1 MLKSFTT
8 YKEFIPKL
16 LTIATPIILQNL
28 LQASLNFVD
37 VFMVG
42 QLGDEAVAGVGIG
55 NYIYFLFIM
64 LIFSIASGASI
75 FTAQYWGKKDIK
87 HIRSTMGIA
96 FTFAGI
102 TSIIITI
109 VIILF
114 PRQLIMIYNSDPDVV
129 NLSAQYVEIV
139 VFSFF
144 FTSFS
149 IVYAMI
155 LRSTEHVMFP
165 MIVSIIGLSLNTLL
179 NYLLIF
185 GNFGFPKLGVRGAAI
200 ATLIAQTLSF
210 TILITFSYIRKHP
223 TASSLKDMFNYTKNM
238 VKEFVKRWLPVMGQG
253 MGWALGYN
261 MYSIIYGNMGSIE
274 IGKKSLAAYNI
285 ACSVERVFLTLFL
298 GLGGACAIMVG
309 NRIGAGEEEK
319 AKNYSKNFLKLAF
332 IISVVIAVLLIM
344 VRGSIVSIFKLSP
357 ETNEYLYHLLLV
369 MACIMLARVMNITFH
384 SGILKAGGDTL
395 FSMIVDMGGIWLIG
409 VPIAAIAA
417 FILGLPIY
425 YVMALAAIEEFVKM
439 IAAYIRFFSNKWIN
453 NLTRQTA

>member
-16 LTIATPIILQNL
+16 LTIASPIILQNL

-42 QLGDEAVAGVGIG
+42 QLGDNAVAGVGIG

-87 HIRSTMGIA
+87 NIRSTMGIA
-96 FTFAGI
+96 FTFTGI
-102 TSIIITI
+102 ISLIITI
-109 VIILF
+109 AIILF
-114 PRQLIMIYNSDPDVV
+114 PRQLIMIYNSDPAVV
-129 NLSAQYVEIV
+129 NLSVQYVEIV
-139 VFSFF
+139 VYSFF
-144 FTSFS
+144 FTSLS

-155 LRSTEHVMFP
+155 LRSTEHVVFP
-165 MIVSIIGLSLNTLL
+165 MIVSIIGLSLNTFL

-185 GNFGFPKLGVRGAAI
+185 GNLGFPKLGVQGAAI

-210 TILITFSYIRKHP
+210 TILITFSYVRKHP
-223 TASSLKDMFNYTKNM
+223 TAAGFKDMFNYTKKM
-238 VKEFVKRWLPVMGQG
+238 VKEFMKRWLPVLGQG

-261 MYSIIYGNMGSIE
+261 MYSIIYGNMGT
-274 IGKKSLAAYNI
+274 KSLAAYNI
-285 ACSVERVFLTLFL
+285 ACSVERVCLTLFL

-332 IISVVIAVLLIM
+332 IISVVIAFVLIM
-344 VRGSIVSIFKLSP
+344 VRGSIVGIFNLSP
-357 ETNEYLYHLLLV
+357 ETTEYLYNLLLV

-384 SGILKAGGDTL
+384 GGILKAGGDTF

-409 VPIAAIAA
+409 VPMAAIAA
-417 FILGLPIY
+417 FALGLPVY

-439 IAAYIRFFSNKWIN
+439 IVVYIRFFSNKWIN
-453 NLTRQTA
+453 NLTRQAA

>member
-8 YKEFIPKL
+8 HKEFIPKL
-16 LTIATPIILQNL
+16 LTIASPIILQSL

-42 QLGDEAVAGVGIG
+42 QLGDNAVAGVGIG

-87 HIRSTMGIA
+87 NIRSTMGIA

-102 TSIIITI
+102 ISLLITI
-109 VIILF
+109 IIILF

-144 FTSFS
+144 FNSFS
-149 IVYAMI
+149 IVYSTI

-165 MIVSIIGLSLNTLL
+165 MIVSITGLSLNTFL

-210 TILITFSYIRKHP
+210 TILITWSYLRKHP
-223 TASSLKDMFNYTKNM
+223 TAAALKDMFNYTKNM
-238 VKEFVKRWLPVMGQG
+238 VKDFVKRWLPVMGQG

-261 MYSIIYGNMGSIE
+261 MYSIIYGNMGTQ
-274 IGKKSLAAYNI
+274 SLAAYNI
-285 ACSVERVFLTLFL
+285 ACSVERVCLTMFL

-309 NRIGAGEEEK
+309 NKIGAGEEEK

-332 IISVVIAVLLIM
+332 IISVIIAILLIM
-344 VRGSIVSIFKLSP
+344 VRGSIVSIFKLSS
-357 ETNEYLYHLLLV
+357 ETNEYLYYLLLV
-369 MACIMLARVMNITFH
+369 IACIMLARVMNITFH
-384 SGILKAGGDTL
+384 SGILKAGGDTF

-409 VPIAAIAA
+409 VPMAAIAA
-417 FILGLPIY
+417 FIIGLPVY
-425 YVMALAAIEEFVKM
+425 YVMALAAIEELVKM
-439 IAAYIRFFSNKWIN
+439 AVAYIRFFSNKWIN